1 MATAVSTAQAGT
13 NLSRSQAKFTHPTF
27 DLLQPVWAKLRDV
40 REGTGGFLDGT
51 YLIAH
56 PREWIDHT
64 SDNPSNPTKKLKTR
78 RKLASYE
85 NVAARILE
93 AMRSALFREQPTRRV
108 GDEEDVPPP
117 APPEGEKPK
126 PPLPAVSTFKT
137 RASARRDRRQVRAK
151 KKTEEPQSP
160 LEAWW
165 DNVDGAGTHIDDYMD
180 QAWDVAGTF
189 GHLHIYLDRS
199 PLPEGAQ
206 TQADENLPF
215 LRAYTPLDTWD
226 WVVDELGQL
235 QAVKFAELAPR
246 TSIDQPWKPEVQ
258 VRVIDR
264 ENWTL
269 YDKNGKRVDGGPHNM
284 GCCPVVTL
292 YAERRSLDP
301 VVGKAVLGDPNLYI
315 DLYNLIS
322 EVRELLRNQT
332 FGILNVPLG
341 TGEGAMTVTEAQTV
355 MGNAV
360 GTENVLFSGLAAGY
374 VSPSA
379 ENVTVYHLEIA
390 RKLRTIYRLVGVQ
403 WESDSKDA
411 EAEGSLQLKRED
423 LNQRLAAFADECET
437 ADYDLAEL
445 FFRATLG
452 AEKGASAIEDEQ
464 VTIKYPE
471 QFDMTPFQ
479 ALIEEAQAARD
490 LGMGATFMKV
500 LRKMLVTKFTGM
512 ADQPQTI
519 VDAIMQEID
528 AAPADLTPA
537 EQAMQRLD
545 LTKQALASGKSKG
558 PGNPLPKEPAA

>member
-1 MATAVSTAQAGT
+1 MATATSTAQTGS
-13 NLSRSQAKFTHPTF
+13 NISRSQAKFTHPTYG
-27 DLLQPVWAKLRDV
+27 LLQPVWAKLRDV

-56 PREWIDHT
+56 PREWVDHT
-64 SDNPSNPTKKLKTR
+64 VDEPRIPTKKLKTR

-108 GDEEDVPPP
+108 GDEEDVPAP
-117 APPEGEKPK
+117 APPPEGEPPK
-126 PPLPAVSTFKT
+126 PALPAVSTFKT
-137 RASARRDRRQVRAK
+137 RAAARRDRRQAR
-151 KKTEEPQSP
+151 KTPTKPQSP
-160 LEAWW
+160 LEQWW

-206 TQADENLPF
+206 TQADESLPF
-215 LRAYTPLDTWD
+215 LRAYTPLDAWD
-226 WVVDELGQL
+226 WIVDELGQL

-246 TSIDQPWKPEVQ
+246 TSIEQPYKPEVQ

-264 ENWTL
+264 EQWTL
-269 YDKNGKRVDGGPHNM
+269 YDKSGKRIDGGPHQM
-284 GCCPVVTL
+284 GCCPIVTL
-292 YAERRSLDP
+292 YAERRPLDP
-301 VVGKAVLGDPNLYI
+301 VVGKAVLGDPNLYV
-315 DLYNLIS
+315 DLYNLVS

-341 TGEGAMTVTEAQTV
+341 TGEGAMTVAEAQTS
-355 MGNAV
+355 MGTAV

-374 VSPSA
+374 VSPA
-379 ENVTVYHLEIA
+379 ADNVTVYHLEIA

-411 EAEGSLQLKRED
+411 EAEGSLKLKRED
-423 LNQRLAAFADECET
+423 LNQRLAAFADEAET
-437 ADYDLAEL
+437 ADYALAEL
-445 FFRATLG
+445 FYRATLG
-452 AEKGASAIEDEQ
+452 AEKGARAVADEQ
-464 VTIKYPE
+464 VTVKYPE
-471 QFDMTPFQ
+471 QFDLTPFQ

-500 LRKMLVTKFTGM
+500 LRKMLVGKFTGM
-512 ADQPQTI
+512 ADQPQSI
-519 VDAIMQEID
+519 IDAITEEID
-528 AAPADLTPA
+528 QAPADLTPA
-537 EQAMQRLD
+537 EQANQRLE
-545 LTKQALASGKSKG
+545 LTHAALKMGKPKA
-558 PGNPLPKEPAA
+558 PGSPLPKEPAA